1 MNKEI
6 VFITNTMSRGGA
18 ARVLSILANH
28 YAKKEW
34 KVGIILRK
42 IENTYQLNPNI
53 TIIEVGNDSQT
64 NRFKWIS
71 IIRNYVKKREGCI
84 VVSFLSM
91 VNVYTILA
99 TRGLKARVIVSE
111 RNDIKIANAGF
122 KYYLARY
129 MYSKADHIV
138 FQSNRVK
145 NYFSSKV
152 QKKSTI
158 ILNPVKIS
166 CKATAVPANKIVNSG
181 RLEPQK
187 NQKLL
192 IIAFS
197 KLVKIH
203 PEYKLYIYGEGTLR
217 GELLHLVDGLGLN
230 GKVFLPGNVSD
241 IHEKIADAKM
251 FVLSSNFEGLSNS
264 LLESMMMGLPCIS
277 TECAGSD
284 EIIRSGENGLLVAV
298 GDETALF
305 TAMERLIEDSELC
318 RKIAKNAMDD
328 ADQFRYEN
336 VIRKWEFVFE
346 Q

>member
-18 ARVLSILANH
+18 GRVISILANH
-28 YAKKEW
+28 YAKKGW
-34 KVGIILRK
+34 NVSIILRR
-42 IENTYQLNPNI
+42 IDNPYPLEESI
-53 TIIEVGNDSQT
+53 HIVEVGDDSQT
-64 NRFKWIS
+64 SRFKWIRM
-71 IIRNYVKKREGCI
+71 IRKYVKQREGCI

-99 TRGLKARVIVSE
+99 TRGIKAKVIVSE
-111 RNDIKIANAGF
+111 RNDIKVANAGF
-122 KYYLARY
+122 KYHLAKY
-129 MYSKADHIV
+129 MYGKADHIV
-138 FQSNRVK
+138 FQSERVK
-145 NYFSSKV
+145 SYFSDKV

-166 CKATAVPANKIVNSG
+166 CEAVDVSVNKIVNTG
-181 RLEPQK
+181 RLAPQK
-187 NQKLL
+187 NQKML
-192 IIAFS
+192 IAAFGR
-197 KLVKIH
+197 LVKLH
-203 PEYKLYIYGEGTLR
+203 PEYELYIYGEGILR
-217 GELLHLVDGLGLN
+217 DDLMRLVDCLELN

-251 FVLSSNFEGLSNS
+251 FVLSSDFEGLSNS

-284 EIIRSGENGLLVAV
+284 EIIRPGENGLLIAV

-305 TAMERLIEDSELC
+305 EAMNRLIEDKEL
-318 RKIAKNAMDD
+318 RERIARNAKTDSD
-328 ADQFRYEN
+328 RFRYEN
-336 VIRKWEFVFE
+336 VIQKWERVFE